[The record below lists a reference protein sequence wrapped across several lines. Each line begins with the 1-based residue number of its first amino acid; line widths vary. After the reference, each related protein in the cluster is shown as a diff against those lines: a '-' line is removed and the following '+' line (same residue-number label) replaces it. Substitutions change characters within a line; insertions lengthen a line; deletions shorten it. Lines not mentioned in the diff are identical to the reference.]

1 MGLCAP
7 SIKHCSMT
15 LSAPF
20 CDEVHICIIDV
31 FGVIPIQKLKG
42 KFWRNR
48 KVGVDNKQK
57 GNKVKID
64 KLERALRRMPNKAL
78 IRFVK
83 RCVCKILL
91 GTANEAREELD
102 LVYVECSRR
111 GQERLYDTAYATV
124 SRHPE
129 RCDIF

>member
-1 MGLCAP
+1 
-7 SIKHCSMT
+7 MT
-15 LSAPF
+15 
-20 CDEVHICIIDV
+20 
-31 FGVIPIQKLKG
+31 
-42 KFWRNR
+42 
-48 KVGVDNKQK
+48 
-57 GNKVKID
+57 VKID

-91 GTANEAREELD
+91 GVENAADDEAREELD

-129 RCDIF
+129 SCDIY